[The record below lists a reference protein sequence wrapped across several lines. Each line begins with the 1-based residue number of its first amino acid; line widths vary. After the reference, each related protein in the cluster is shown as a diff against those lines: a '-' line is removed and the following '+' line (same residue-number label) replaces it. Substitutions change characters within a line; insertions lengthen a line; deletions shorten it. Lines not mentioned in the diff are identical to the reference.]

1 MAAVLLTGVMGTAV
15 GTGNIMG
22 KITNPSNTFHFHLH
36 GCSYGR
42 DGNHSGPRGQWRD
55 QNTMFSDMKR
65 EQREKVAC
73 EGVPELWSL
82 SPARPDLE

>member
-1 MAAVLLTGVMGTAV
+1 MTEVLLTGIAGTILEA
-15 GTGNIMG
+15 GNRMG
-22 KITNPSNTFHFHLH
+22 KLTNPSNRFHFPA

-42 DGNHSGPRGQWRD
+42 DERTGMGRGQWRD
-55 QNTMFSDMKR
+55 QKTMFNDMKR

-73 EGVPELWSL
+73 EGVPEVWAL